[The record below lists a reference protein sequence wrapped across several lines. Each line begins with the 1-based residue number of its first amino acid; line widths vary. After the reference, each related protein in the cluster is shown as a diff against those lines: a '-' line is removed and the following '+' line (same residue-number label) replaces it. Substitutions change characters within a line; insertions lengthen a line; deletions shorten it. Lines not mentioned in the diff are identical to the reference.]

1 MPTTKEDYFKA
12 RIKYSCTIS
21 STLEAI
27 EENKKAIRKTKK
39 ALAVY
44 NAIKTK
50 AESKVET
57 ETEVNTIL
65 NKMLENLSLAP
76 IYNTSDHCSNS
87 YSIQMSSDNDFL
99 TKLSENLD
107 LISTVIK
114 IIETEVEAETNVFLT
129 KMTILNKMLE
139 NLDLIST
146 VIKETEIETKA
157 KTVANAVLTKMLEK
171 LNLANKTTYKAKLEE
186 QMANHDKHYTLD
198 RYYLSQV

>member
-12 RIKYSCTIS
+12 RNKYICTTM
-21 STLEAI
+21 STWRVI
-27 EENKKAIRKTKK
+27 DENKKAISRTKK

-76 IYNTSDHCSNS
+76 IHNTSDHCYNS
-87 YSIQMSSDNDFL
+87 YSTQMSSDNDFL
-99 TKLSENLD
+99 TKLSENLN

-114 IIETEVEAETNVFLT
+114 IIETEVET
-129 KMTILNKMLE
+129 
-139 NLDLIST
+139 
-146 VIKETEIETKA
+146 ETKA
-157 KTVANAVLTKMLEK
+157 KTVAKAVLTKMLEK
-171 LNLANKTTYKAKLEE
+171 LNLANKATYEAKVVEKN
-186 QMANHDKHYTLD
+186 ANHDKHNTLD
-198 RYYLSQV
+198 RFYLSFV